1 MEEDNRIKITIQVA
15 QRPMTIVIAKEWEH
29 YFREAEKVIND
40 SFLEFAKKWTYKDQ
54 QDLMSK
60 ILVDFV
66 VKWLADEQR
75 VREYEEEI
83 EPMMDSLK
91 TLTDKFEVDESFFDN
106 TPSRISS
113 DTFVKLNTFT
123 DGGDA
128 RSPRTGPNPKGWLYA
143 LGRSKPDG
151 TSDHII

>member
-15 QRPMTIVIAKEWEH
+15 QRPMTIVIEKAWEH

-66 VKWLADEQR
+66 VKWLADEER
-75 VREYEEEI
+75 LKEYEEEI
-83 EPMMDSLK
+83 EPMMESLK
-91 TLTDKFEVDESFFDN
+91 TLTDKFEID
-106 TPSRISS
+106 
-113 DTFVKLNTFT
+113 
-123 DGGDA
+123 
-128 RSPRTGPNPKGWLYA
+128 
-143 LGRSKPDG
+143 
-151 TSDHII
+151 